1 MWLNWWRA
9 WRREVI
15 IIGSGPAGITAG
27 IYLTRAKIEN
37 IVITNNQGA
46 LKKAELIENYYGFE
60 NPISGNQLLENGV
73 KQYQNLG
80 GTIINDEIVG
90 LTFED
95 KLVVK
100 GVNDSYKGDV
110 VILATGVSRLLP
122 VIKGLND
129 DLGISYCAICDAFFY
144 RDKDVV
150 VLGNGSYAVSEAEVL
165 KKTAK
170 SVTIFTNG
178 RELTCNTDIAI
189 NTDKIL
195 SIDKNENKFNIK
207 LQNETIILSDG
218 LFIAEGIAGAMA
230 LAKKIGAKTEVN
242 KIIVNQEMKT
252 NIPGLYAIGDCTG
265 GILQISKA
273 IYDGTVAAFNIIKEN
288 KKE

>member
-1 MWLNWWRA
+1 MKK
-9 WRREVI
+9 VI

-60 NPISGNQLLENGV
+60 NPISGDQLLENGV

-100 GVNDSYKGDV
+100 GVNDSYKGDI

-150 VLGNGSYAVSEAEVL
+150 VLGSGSYAVSEAEVL

-207 LQNETIILSDG
+207 LQNETIVLSDG